1 MKRIVIVLLAAM
13 VLAGCSKPTMLETV
27 NDVQAEPVAV
37 TARRIQVVLP
47 PELTAPALQNTDTG
61 ELYLC
66 EDYSVTVQTVQAG
79 DLAKTIRNATGME
92 KENLQIIKTRQ
103 GEAKRYQWV
112 GTTGGE
118 KGAQI
123 GRGCILDDGAYH
135 YVLTTLADEAAA
147 EKVQAAWK
155 EIFTSFCLATER
167 EPVST
172 GS

>member
-66 EDYSVTVQTVQAG
+66 DDYSVTVQTVQAG

-92 KENLQIIKTRQ
+92 KEKLQIIKTRQ
-103 GEAKRYQWV
+103 GETKRYQWV
-112 GTTGGE
+112 WTTGGE
-118 KGAQI
+118 NGAQI

-135 YVLTTLADEAAA
+135 YVLTTLADEGAA